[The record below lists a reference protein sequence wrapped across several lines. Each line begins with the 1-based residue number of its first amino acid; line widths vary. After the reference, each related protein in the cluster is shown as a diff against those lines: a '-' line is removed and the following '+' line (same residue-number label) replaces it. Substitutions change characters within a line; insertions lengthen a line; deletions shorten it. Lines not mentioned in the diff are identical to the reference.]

1 MRWVP
6 RIVQAIIVAIA
17 LYFVLFWGCE
27 AAWSLTA
34 QNFGLDDAGRAQA
47 VRALGR
53 LLDLGRSD
61 LVRLA
66 AFVAAFKLTAVAA
79 FAIHLIGRARATPGS
94 TASHDILE
102 AALLLVVILT
112 AAVAV
117 AAVGENNGA
126 LIRNCAAELFLAG
139 VAAILSAIERIG
151 VALRRPGRDAAP
163 RAAVATPAGTQAI
176 KRVSSWRQR

>member
-117 AAVGENNGA
+117 A
-126 LIRNCAAELFLAG
+126 
-139 VAAILSAIERIG
+139 ERIG